1 MNLILSQVSKNALRN
16 TALGGQVR
24 DLFALEESE
33 ASASYKV
40 FRKPIV
46 FNKYYIAFSWNLT

>member
-16 TALGGQVR
+16 TALGRQVR
-24 DLFALEESE
+24 DLFALESE